1 MKLEIDKNIEIELPD
16 ASKGVNIN
24 KHWSVWKNE
33 YYYTIE
39 FYIDKDFKQLVAFKN
54 TQSNTYEQDL

>member
-1 MKLEIDKNIEIELPD
+1 MNIKIDKDVEITIPK

-24 KHWSVWKNE
+24 KHWSVWNDE

-39 FYIDKDFKQLVAFKN
+39 FYIDKDFKQLVALKN
-54 TQSNTYEQDL
+54 MEEDEYE